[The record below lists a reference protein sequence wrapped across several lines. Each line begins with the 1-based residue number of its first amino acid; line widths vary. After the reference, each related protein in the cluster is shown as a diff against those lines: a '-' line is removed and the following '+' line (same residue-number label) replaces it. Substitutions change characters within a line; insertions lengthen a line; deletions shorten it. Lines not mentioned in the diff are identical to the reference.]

1 MFLILIYIKMPK
13 LSVGILIKC
22 EKTIKLFIKNLDKDN
37 TIILKDLDDH
47 HLLIEERKLAY
58 VQQMV
63 YQMQDDNSYKEIQ
76 VIG

>member
-1 MFLILIYIKMPK
+1 MPK

-22 EKTIKLFIKNLDKDN
+22 EKTIKLFIKNFDKDN

>member
-1 MFLILIYIKMPK
+1 MPK

-47 HLLIEERKLAY
+47 HLPIEERKLAY